1 MKRYADHNRRKQL
14 AEALVLPKI
23 EYALPVFSNANKMEI
38 NRLQK
43 VLKSAASFV
52 IYRFC
57 HTTDIINLKWLP
69 IAERINYYQPK
80 LAHKA
85 IYEKAFPNCLKL
97 TFKNRNER
105 LHKIKMTNLN
115 RRQAKTIH
123 FIVRSVA
130 YLMNY
135 LKTLGRK

>member
-1 MKRYADHNRRKQL
+1 MFPFCKNLLSATSL
-14 AEALVLPKI
+14 AKI
-23 EYALPVFSNANKMEI
+23 DYALPVLSNANNME
-38 NRLQK
+38 RFCLQR

-52 IYRFC
+52 TCRFC
-57 HTTDIINLKWLP
+57 HTTDIVNLKWLP

-85 IYEKAFPNCLKL
+85 IYEKTFPNCLKL

-123 FIVRSVA
+123 FTVRSVA
-130 YLMNY
+130 YLTNY
-135 LKTLGRK
+135 LKMLGRK